1 MPAHDTVLPK
11 TNTQPAISQLSHYS
25 LRLLPGNQTT
35 PRCSFVALPTAMHH
49 PLLEPTSKA
58 LCSFSTRNTT
68 LWSNSGVALVAYLTS
83 SAFKGG
89 GDLNSVSL
97 SCTKRITTSLERV
110 TGLQPSACLL
120 WARPDSAFSFT
131 GRQRKP
137 WRTQADPLPL
147 TRPGR
152 VNFIPSRAKQKSEAK
167 RKSLDLSRSQV
178 IPGSWKAQRGSWR
191 DGSVIIKTWTCCS

>member
-1 MPAHDTVLPK
+1 
-11 TNTQPAISQLSHYS
+11 
-25 LRLLPGNQTT
+25 
-35 PRCSFVALPTAMHH
+35 MHH

-58 LCSFSTRNTT
+58 LCSFSTRNTIAVVQ
-68 LWSNSGVALVAYLTS
+68 LRSGLGGLS
-83 SAFKGG
+83 HILCLSGG

-97 SCTKRITTSLERV
+97 SWIKRITTSLKRL

-120 WARPDSAFSFT
+120 WAQSMGLVFTTVWARPDSAFSFT

-152 VNFIPSRAKQKSEAK
+152 VNFIPSRAKQKSEAQ
-167 RKSLDLSRSQV
+167 RKSLDLSRPHV
-178 IPGSWKAQRGSWR
+178 IPGPWKAQRGSWR
-191 DGSVIIKTWTCCS
+191 DGSVIIIIKTWTCCS